1 MIFGL
6 PDYINLFL
14 RNDNMFGYDLGID
27 FGTSSLVISV
37 PGKGVVVNE
46 PSYVAYDTETEKML
60 YAGRR
65 AYYLE
70 GREPSGISVIQPIAG
85 GAITNYSI
93 AVQMVRFFINKI
105 IKKSIFKPRVVAAV
119 SALAT
124 DVERRTIISVM
135 ISAGARS
142 VCLVEEPLC
151 AAFGAGVDPLQPTG
165 AFVIDIGGGTT
176 DMAVISQG
184 SMSQVDTVRVA
195 GNRFDDEI
203 AKYMR
208 EKYGILI
215 GKRMSEEIKNRIGGA
230 VEREEDVSMQA
241 KGRDMFSG
249 MPCVVEITGNEI
261 YECLKPLFEELTDAA
276 RVIFERTTPQIVADV
291 TNSGIIITGGCSEL
305 YGIDKLFSNALGLD
319 VSIAPRA
326 ELCVSKGAMIALN
339 KMHILDQ
346 YGYRFQT
353 KQDVRIR

>member
-1 MIFGL
+1 
-6 PDYINLFL
+6 
-14 RNDNMFGYDLGID
+14 MFGYDLGID
-27 FGTSSLVISV
+27 LGTSSIVISV

-46 PSYVAYDTETEKML
+46 PSYVAYDTQTEKIL

-70 GREPSGISVIQPIAG
+70 GREPSGVSVIQPIVG
-85 GAITNYSI
+85 GAITNYNI
-93 AVQMVRFFINKI
+93 ACRMVQFFINKI

-124 DVERRTIISVM
+124 DVERRTLISV
-135 ISAGARS
+135 IITAGARS
-142 VCLVEEPLC
+142 VCLIEEPLC
-151 AAFGAGVDPLQPTG
+151 AAFGAGIDPLQPTG

-184 SMSQVDTVRVA
+184 SMSQTDTLRVA
-195 GNRFDDEI
+195 GNSFDEEI
-203 AKYMR
+203 TRYMR
-208 EKYGILI
+208 EKYGVLI
-215 GKRMSEEIKNRIGGA
+215 GKRMAEEIKNRIGGA
-230 VEREEDVSMQA
+230 VPREEDVNMRA

-249 MPCVVEITGNEI
+249 MPCAVEISGNEI
-261 YECLKPLFEELTDAA
+261 YECLKPLLEQLTNAA
-276 RVIFERTTPQIVADV
+276 QVLFERTTPQLVADIANDGV
-291 TNSGIIITGGCSEL
+291 ILTGGCSEL
-305 YGIDKLFSNALGLD
+305 YGIDKMFSEALELD
-319 VSIAPRA
+319 VTIAPRA
-326 ELCVSKGAMIALN
+326 ELCVSKGTMIALN

>member
-1 MIFGL
+1 
-6 PDYINLFL
+6 
-14 RNDNMFGYDLGID
+14 MFGYDLGID
-27 FGTSSLVISV
+27 LGTSSIVISV
-37 PGKGVVVNE
+37 PGKGIVVNE
-46 PSYVAYDTETEKML
+46 PSYVAYDTETEKIL

-70 GREPSGISVIQPIAG
+70 GREPSGVSVIQPIIN

-93 AVQMVRFFINKI
+93 AVQMVEFYINKI

-124 DVERRTIISVM
+124 DVERRTIISV
-135 ISAGARS
+135 IITAGARS

-184 SMSQVDTVRVA
+184 SMSQIDTVHIA
-195 GNRFDDEI
+195 GNRFDEEI
-203 AKYMR
+203 TRYMR
-208 EKYGILI
+208 DKYGVLI
-215 GKRMSEEIKNRIGGA
+215 GKRTAEEVKNRIAGA
-230 VEREEDVSMQA
+230 MPRDEDVTMQV
-241 KGRDMFSG
+241 KGRDMFSN
-249 MPCVVEITGNEI
+249 MPAAVEVDGNEI
-261 YECLKPLFEELTDAA
+261 YECLKPLFEELTSAA
-276 RVIFERTTPQIVADV
+276 SVLFERTTPQLVADI
-291 TNSGIIITGGCSEL
+291 TESGAIITGGCSEI
-305 YGIDKLFSNALGLD
+305 YGIDKLFSEALGID
-319 VSIAPRA
+319 VTVAPRA
-326 ELCVSKGAMIALN
+326 QLCVAKGAMTALN

-346 YGYRFQT
+346 YGYRFKT

>member
-1 MIFGL
+1 
-6 PDYINLFL
+6 
-14 RNDNMFGYDLGID
+14 MFGYDLGID
-27 FGTSSLVISV
+27 LGTSSIVISV
-37 PGKGVVVNE
+37 PGKGIVVNE
-46 PSYVAYDTETEKML
+46 PSYVAYDTETEKIL

-70 GREPSGISVIQPIAG
+70 GREPSGVSVIQPIIN

-93 AVQMVRFFINKI
+93 AVQMVEFYINKI

-124 DVERRTIISVM
+124 DVERRTLISV
-135 ISAGARS
+135 IITAGARS

-184 SMSQVDTVRVA
+184 SMSQIDTVHIA
-195 GNRFDDEI
+195 GNRFDEEI
-203 AKYMR
+203 TRYMR
-208 EKYGILI
+208 DKYGVLI
-215 GKRMSEEIKNRIGGA
+215 GKRTAEEVKNRIAGA
-230 VEREEDVSMQA
+230 MPRDEDVTMQV
-241 KGRDMFSG
+241 KGRDMFSN
-249 MPCVVEITGNEI
+249 MPAAVEVDGNEI
-261 YECLKPLFEELTDAA
+261 YECLKPLFEELTSAA
-276 RVIFERTTPQIVADV
+276 SVLFERTTPQLVADI
-291 TNSGIIITGGCSEL
+291 TESGAIITGGCSEI
-305 YGIDKLFSNALGLD
+305 YAIDKLFSETLGID
-319 VSIAPRA
+319 VTVAPRA
-326 ELCVSKGAMIALN
+326 QLCVAKGAMTALN

-346 YGYRFQT
+346 YGYRFKT

>member
-1 MIFGL
+1 
-6 PDYINLFL
+6 
-14 RNDNMFGYDLGID
+14 MFGYDLGVD
-27 FGTSSLVISV
+27 LGTSSIVISV
-37 PGKGVVVNE
+37 PGKGIVVNE
-46 PSYVAYDTETEKML
+46 PSYVAYDTQTEKIL

-70 GREPSGISVIQPIAG
+70 GREPSGVSVIQPIIN

-93 AVQMVRFFINKI
+93 AVQMVEFYINKI

-124 DVERRTIISVM
+124 DVEKRTLISV
-135 ISAGARS
+135 IITAGARS

-184 SMSQVDTVRVA
+184 SMSQIDTVHIA
-195 GNRFDDEI
+195 GNRFDEEI
-203 AKYMR
+203 TRYMR
-208 EKYGILI
+208 DKYGVLI
-215 GKRMSEEIKNRIGGA
+215 GKRTAEEVKNRIAGA
-230 VEREEDVSMQA
+230 VPREEDVTMQV
-241 KGRDMFSG
+241 KGRDMFSN
-249 MPCVVEITGNEI
+249 MPAAVEVDGNEI
-261 YECLKPLFEELTDAA
+261 YECLKPLFEELTSAA
-276 RVIFERTTPQIVADV
+276 SVLFERTTPQLVADI
-291 TNSGIIITGGCSEL
+291 TESGAIITGGCSEI
-305 YGIDKLFSNALGLD
+305 YGIDKLFSEALGID
-319 VSIAPRA
+319 VTVAPRA
-326 ELCVSKGAMIALN
+326 QLCVAKGAMIALN

-346 YGYRFQT
+346 YGYRFKT

>member
-1 MIFGL
+1 
-6 PDYINLFL
+6 
-14 RNDNMFGYDLGID
+14 MFGYDLGID
-27 FGTSSLVISV
+27 LGTSSIVISV
-37 PGKGVVVNE
+37 PGKGIVVNE
-46 PSYVAYDTETEKML
+46 PSYVAYDTETEKIL

-70 GREPSGISVIQPIAG
+70 GREPSGVSVIQPIIN

-93 AVQMVRFFINKI
+93 AVQMVEFYINKI

-124 DVERRTIISVM
+124 DVERRTLISV
-135 ISAGARS
+135 IITAGARS

-184 SMSQVDTVRVA
+184 SMSQIDTVHIA
-195 GNRFDDEI
+195 GNRFDEEI
-203 AKYMR
+203 TRYMR
-208 EKYGILI
+208 DKYGVLI
-215 GKRMSEEIKNRIGGA
+215 GKRTAEEVKNRIAGA
-230 VEREEDVSMQA
+230 MPRDEDVTMQV
-241 KGRDMFSG
+241 KGRDMFSN
-249 MPCVVEITGNEI
+249 MPAAVEVDGNEI
-261 YECLKPLFEELTDAA
+261 YECLKPLFEELTSAA
-276 RVIFERTTPQIVADV
+276 SVLFERTTPQLVADI
-291 TNSGIIITGGCSEL
+291 TESGAIITGGCSEI
-305 YGIDKLFSNALGLD
+305 YGIDKLFSEALGID
-319 VSIAPRA
+319 VTVAPRA
-326 ELCVSKGAMIALN
+326 QLCVAKGAMTALN

-346 YGYRFQT
+346 YGYRFKT